1 MLTSALLPAVGLQ
14 TSVVGLQE
22 KEMPVSISL
31 PTTKDLKRIRRLAK
45 KSRASLACEAC
56 KKIRRRCGD
65 YRPCPR
71 CISNGMEASCAS
83 ELKADIQ
90 HISRAERPIPYSVM
104 SIDFRNESAFPAS
117 LLKHSWSQHLI
128 QPMWSFGFRFSSY
141 SNIYN
146 SIPPK
151 MSVAMQSLFS
161 SLKTIMQISTQNSSS
176 EAKRF
181 GLNNFLDPSLADK
194 SSTVLLR
201 AIRKLLT
208 R

>member
-45 KSRASLACEAC
+45 KSRAS
-56 KKIRRRCGD
+56 RRRCGD

-71 CISNGMEASCAS
+71 CISNGMEASCES

-104 SIDFRNESAFPAS
+104 SIDFRKESAFPAS

-161 SLKTIMQISTQNSSS
+161 SLQTIMRISSQNSSS

-181 GLNNFLDPSLADK
+181 GLNHFLNPLWLTSLQQCYCEQFG
-194 SSTVLLR
+194 SS
-201 AIRKLLT
+201 
-208 R
+208 